1 LLYAVRRRRNS
12 YNTICSADDDRQ
24 QQYLLFL
31 PVLGNSDDAAV
42 VLVAPEVVL
51 HARVH
56 DVTHGDVHIVGA
68 QVLQEIHHLHNT
80 SFLNYQKA
88 AATVRTATQ

>member
-1 LLYAVRRRRNS
+1 MQITTNKSKFLLV
-12 YNTICSADDDRQ
+12 
-24 QQYLLFL
+24 LL
-31 PVLGNSDDAAV
+31 PVFGNSDDAAV

-56 DVTHGDVHIVGA
+56 DVTHGDVHVVGA

-80 SFLNYQKA
+80 SFHNYQQA
-88 AATVRTATQ
+88 AATVSTATQ